1 MTRSLKHSLLKIF
14 TLTSIFVLVSVIF
27 WTWLN
32 AFLWNKS
39 SEDSKDKTNENTF
52 QSASITLLWKTW
64 VAISTNL
71 WTKFTQRTE
80 LPANIYTDVMWIT
93 EGLQASSAS
102 WSTWFMA
109 KNMVLTEEYRNVLK
123 TDIKWLL
130 AQSTDKAKILDAI
143 IWQLE
148 YRYRLSTEQMK
159 VLMNDMSTLER
170 EISNTNSQIEKLKS
184 KINSDFLKNDS
195 TASSENIEKYLE
207 LKSKYN
213 YAVVYIVYI
222 NQFLTDYN
230 RLNEYNKKLLDVL
243 INNKEAI
250 IKEAFVVIPDTW
262 VDLLRDFNLL
272 YDEAE
277 YKSSQKN

>member
-1 MTRSLKHSLLKIF
+1 
-14 TLTSIFVLVSVIF
+14 
-27 WTWLN
+27 
-32 AFLWNKS
+32 
-39 SEDSKDKTNENTF
+39 
-52 QSASITLLWKTW
+52 
-64 VAISTNL
+64 
-71 WTKFTQRTE
+71 
-80 LPANIYTDVMWIT
+80 
-93 EGLQASSAS
+93 
-102 WSTWFMA
+102 
-109 KNMVLTEEYRNVLK
+109 
-123 TDIKWLL
+123 
-130 AQSTDKAKILDAI
+130 
-143 IWQLE
+143 
-148 YRYRLSTEQMK
+148 MK

-250 IKEAFVVIPDTW
+250 IKEAFVVIPDT
-262 VDLLRDFNLL
+262 
-272 YDEAE
+272 
-277 YKSSQKN
+277 